1 MFSQAEAQTIVR
13 LAGDGDTDGILY
25 KYTHD
30 NSTYGESN
38 PMLRCRYCGVTVM
51 SVGSTTSL
59 AEQVATAL
67 IHEQEWHS

>member
-1 MFSQAEAQTIVR
+1 MFNQAEAQTIVR

-38 PMLRCRYCGVTVM
+38 PMLRCRCGVTVM
-51 SVGSTTSL
+51 SINDATSL
-59 AEQVATAL
+59 AEQVAAAL
-67 IHEQEWHS
+67 IHEQGWHS